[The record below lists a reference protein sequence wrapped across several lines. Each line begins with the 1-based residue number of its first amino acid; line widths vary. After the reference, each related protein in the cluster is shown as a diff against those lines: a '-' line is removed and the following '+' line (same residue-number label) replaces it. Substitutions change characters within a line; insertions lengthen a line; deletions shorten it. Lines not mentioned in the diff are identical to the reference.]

1 MTASALMTAHTSGAP
16 TSSSSPRM
24 LPIRQAL
31 NSLKKFP
38 AGPKAALIEVC
49 ELYENGGKESCWI
62 TNQGLADRL
71 GSHSVTVS
79 RNLLWLY
86 EAGLLDVRHRPDLGN
101 RRELEP
107 TMATRAVYG
116 PDQNAE
122 AAQALLAKRYGSKQ
136 NAKSTPLSEMLRPS
150 YQNAKRVLAKQ
161 QGGLSETAKSCL
173 RPMTTNDDQVREAAA
188 AAPREGFG
196 FEPED
201 QDKSKL
207 ALNTSN
213 AWAPHTR
220 GSGAALASMDSE
232 ERQARPVV
240 ADESLA
246 DDEYHRWLAKPR
258 DAQMVDDYLTRINH
272 PKAGKGYLF
281 FDWYEPLGWV
291 IGRNRMPCQNWKA
304 LIKSFKFLEN
314 NASVTQRRASSN
326 QSRDRY
332 STPGQR
338 DFDNDN

>member
-1 MTASALMTAHTSGAP
+1 MMAAHVGG
-16 TSSSSPRM
+16 SSTPSPSRRM

-49 ELYENGGKESCWI
+49 ELFENGGKDSCWI
-62 TNQGLADRL
+62 TNQSLAERL
-71 GSHSVTVS
+71 GSHAITVS

-86 EAGLLDVRHRPDLGN
+86 EAGLLDVCHRPDLGN
-101 RRELEP
+101 RRELSP

-116 PDQNAE
+116 SEQNAE
-122 AAQALLAKRYGSKQ
+122 AAQLLLAKRYTSKQ
-136 NAKSTPLSEMLRPS
+136 SAKTTPLSETLRPS
-150 YQNAKRVLAKQ
+150 YQNAKRVLAKPQ
-161 QGGLSETAKSCL
+161 EGLSETAKSCL

-188 AAPREGFG
+188 AAPREAIAL
-196 FEPED
+196 ELEE
-201 QDKSKL
+201 QDKVKL
-207 ALNTSN
+207 VSATSS

-220 GSGAALASMDSE
+220 GGGAPPANMEAD
-232 ERQARPVV
+232 ERPVRPVV
-240 ADESLA
+240 VDERQA
-246 DDEYHRWLAKPR
+246 DDEYHRWLARPR
-258 DAQMVDDYLTRINH
+258 DVQMVDDYLTRINH
-272 PKAGKGYLF
+272 PKAGKGHLF

-291 IGRNRMPCQNWKA
+291 IGKSRMPCQNWKA

-314 NASVTQRRASSN
+314 NASAANQRSASS

-338 DFDNDN
+338 DFDNDH